1 MREPLD
7 HTLVGAETADIRIE
21 GGSALIDGH
30 FEDAAIVVNS
40 ESGKICDTDREARGM
55 RRLDATGLLVL
66 PGIVDIH
73 GDAFEHQ
80 MMPRPGVDFALDIAL
95 FESDAQAVANG
106 LTTVYHGV
114 TWSWEPGLR
123 GTKNARLML
132 ETIER
137 MRAQLRADTHF
148 HLRHETFNL
157 EAEAAISSWLA
168 AHRIDVLAFN
178 DHMALTEQASA
189 RPNKLA
195 GMVDRSG
202 LTRERFL
209 ELVAVVKQRASEV
222 PASIER
228 LARVARESGVTLLS
242 HDDTSP
248 EQRRWFRALGCR
260 LAEFPTTVE
269 TARDAASAGD
279 HIVLGAPN
287 VVRGGSHTGWI
298 KAADMVA
305 QGLCSILASD
315 YYYPAPLLA
324 AFRLDIDNVASLEQ
338 AWALVSQTPAAAVG
352 LADRGVITKGLRAD
366 IILVDAEQRDR
377 PRIVATLVSGRI
389 VHLTDAT
396 RLKS

>member
-1 MREPLD
+1 MREPFDQRLD
-7 HTLVGAETADIRIE
+7 GAEASQVHID
-21 GGSALIDGH
+21 GGSVLIDGH
-30 FEDAAIVVNS
+30 FEDGAVVVDS
-40 ESGKICDTDREARGM
+40 KSGKICDTDCDARGM

-73 GDAFEHQ
+73 GDAFERQ

-123 GTKNARLML
+123 GTENARLML

-137 MRAQLRADTHF
+137 VRPRLRADTRF

-157 EAEAAISSWLA
+157 EAETAISSWLA
-168 AHRIDVLAFN
+168 ARRIDVLAFN
-178 DHMALTEQASA
+178 DHMSLTEQAST
-189 RPNKLA
+189 RPHKLA

-202 LTRERFL
+202 LTRERFI
-209 ELVAVVKQRASEV
+209 ELVAEVKQRVSEV
-222 PASIER
+222 PASIQR
-228 LARVARESGVTLLS
+228 LARVARASGVTLLS

-248 EQRRWFRALGCR
+248 EQRRWFRGLGCR

-324 AFRLDIDNVASLEQ
+324 AFRLESDKIAPLEQ

-352 LADRGVITKGLRAD
+352 LSDRGVITKGRRAD
-366 IILVDAEQRDR
+366 LILVDAEQRDR
-377 PRIVATLVSGRI
+377 PRVIATLVAGRI
-389 VHLTDAT
+389 VHLTDAA
-396 RLKS
+396 RLRT

>member
-7 HTLVGAETADIRIE
+7 QRRVGAESADVRIE

-30 FEDAAIVVNS
+30 FEETAVVVNS
-40 ESGKICDTDREARGM
+40 ASGTICDTNCDARSK
-55 RRLDATGLLVL
+55 RRLDATGLLIL

-73 GDAFEHQ
+73 GDAFERQ
-80 MMPRPGVDFALDIAL
+80 VMPRPGVDFALDIAL

-123 GTKNARLML
+123 GTENARLML

-137 MRAQLRADTHF
+137 VRPQLRADTRF

-157 EAEAAISSWLA
+157 EAEAPISSWLA
-168 AHRIDVLAFN
+168 TRRIDVLAFN
-178 DHMALTEQASA
+178 DHMSLTEQAST
-189 RPNKLA
+189 RPHKLA
-195 GMVDRSG
+195 GMIDRSG
-202 LTRERFL
+202 LTHERFL
-209 ELVAVVKQRASEV
+209 ELVAEVKQRASDV

-228 LARVARESGVTLLS
+228 LARVARASGVTLLS

-248 EQRRWFRALGCR
+248 EERRWFRALGCR
-260 LAEFPTTVE
+260 LSEFPTTVE

-315 YYYPAPLLA
+315 YYYPAQLLA
-324 AFRLDIDNVASLEQ
+324 AFRLDSDNVASLEQ

-352 LADRGVITKGLRAD
+352 LADRGVITKGRRAD
-366 IILVDAEQRDR
+366 LILVDAEKRDR
-377 PRIVATLVSGRI
+377 PRIVATLVAGRI

-396 RLKS
+396 RLRS